1 LPSSARTTAA
11 SDEAVDVIL
20 RDGTTLRLRAPA
32 SDDADALVAFFG
44 DLSEQSRYLRFH
56 GTARVDRALVEHFLS
71 PDWDDRG
78 TLVGAFAAEPGA
90 ERIVAVAEFARL
102 RDPTSAEVA
111 FAVADD
117 LQGRG
122 VGTRLLERLAARAS
136 EAGVERFVAEV
147 LPENA
152 PMLAVFRDAGFEVS
166 RQLEGGEIE
175 VRFPI
180 ATTEHFRARVD
191 ERDHLAVVASLRPF
205 FAPTTVA
212 VIGGGPRR
220 GSIAGELFLSNKK
233 K

>member
-1 LPSSARTTAA
+1 MPSSSTTAV
-11 SDEAVDVIL
+11 SEEAVDVIL

-32 SDDADALVAFFG
+32 PRDADALVAFFA

-56 GTARVDRALVEHFLS
+56 GTARIDTTFVEHFLS

-78 TLVGAFAAEPGA
+78 ILVGALAAEGGV

-102 RDPTSAEVA
+102 RDPAAAEVA

-147 LPENA
+147 LPQNA
-152 PMLAVFRDAGFEVS
+152 PMLAVFRGS
-166 RQLEGGEIE
+166 QL
-175 VRFPI
+175 RTKRCTP
-180 ATTEHFRARVD
+180 ARKPS
-191 ERDHLAVVASLRPF
+191 AVKARTASL
-205 FAPTTVA
+205 A
-212 VIGGGPRR
+212 
-220 GSIAGELFLSNKK
+220 
-233 K
+233 